1 METTSVQL
9 SKVIKKLNRASLEYV
24 LFETL
29 LREAAEQGET
39 PTLERVNRILAMQE
53 QEGGD
58 ASSSTE
64 ASTPAL
70 FAPGK
75 NEPPAPG
82 TSSPG
87 KNEPPAP
94 TATPGKDKAT
104 WDELSSA
111 ERAAATEIGYNQLG
125 WDEGI
130 PPETCSKRWATL
142 TADESA
148 SASLLGYSGAEWDA
162 ELEEEESAAGG
173 EPHADT
179 AASADEGEPNGVHRA
194 EEIPAPSAA
203 APAPAPSA
211 SDVTL
216 GKDKAT
222 WEELSPR
229 ERAAATAIGYNQL
242 GWNEGI
248 PPETCSKRWA
258 TLADAERTAASLLGY
273 SGAEWDAELE
283 EEQGAGSGGA
293 AEVAASQGPDA
304 LADLGQET
312 SSMSLG
318 MPAAPSTPAAPAA
331 PARASSA
338 PAPTKAAGHGGAEP
352 ARASLAPAVLGKD
365 KEEWASLTAE
375 EQRAAAALGF
385 ERGMWDEGVAPEK
398 CSLPWA
404 APS

>member
-9 SKVIKKLNRASLEYV
+9 SKIIKKLNRASLEYV

-39 PTLERVNRILAMQE
+39 PILERVNKILAMQE
-53 QEGGD
+53 QEGGSPSPIRCST

-64 ASTPAL
+64 ASTPA
-70 FAPGK
+70 P
-75 NEPPAPG
+75 
-82 TSSPG
+82 SSPG

-94 TATPGKDKAT
+94 AATPGKDKAT

-111 ERAAATEIGYNQLG
+111 EKEAATAIGYNQLG

-179 AASADEGEPNGVHRA
+179 AASAAEGESNGVQRA

-211 SDVTL
+211 SDVTP

-229 ERAAATAIGYNQL
+229 E
-242 GWNEGI
+242 
-248 PPETCSKRWA
+248 KA
-258 TLADAERTAASLLGY
+258 TLTL
-273 SGAEWDAELE
+273 
-283 EEQGAGSGGA
+283 
-293 AEVAASQGPDA
+293 
-304 LADLGQET
+304 T
-312 SSMSLG
+312 S
-318 MPAAPSTPAAPAA
+318 PSP
-331 PARASSA
+331 
-338 PAPTKAAGHGGAEP
+338 
-352 ARASLAPAVLGKD
+352 
-365 KEEWASLTAE
+365 
-375 EQRAAAALGF
+375 
-385 ERGMWDEGVAPEK
+385 
-398 CSLPWA
+398 
-404 APS
+404 